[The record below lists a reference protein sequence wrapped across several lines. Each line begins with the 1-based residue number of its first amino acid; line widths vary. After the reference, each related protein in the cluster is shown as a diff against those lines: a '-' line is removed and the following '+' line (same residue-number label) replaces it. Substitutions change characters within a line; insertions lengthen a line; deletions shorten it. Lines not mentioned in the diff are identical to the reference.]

1 MPDSL
6 QPTPASH
13 RSIVTRVL
21 VLQGLGW
28 VASLL
33 VIGGASWASVSALQE
48 QLLADR
54 EMVAVEAADRIDRA
68 LGRVLEMLQQ
78 VASSPHIDLADD
90 DPAPEREALQQA
102 VSRSGRLDV
111 ICLLDGSGRPIMQE
125 PSRVRVPLEALSPIG
140 LQAMRTARPV
150 FAPHQYDAQQD
161 RLIVVAVPLGTSG
174 AVLAIVDPLHSSF
187 APLLHAFDPSHG
199 GALDFIDHDG
209 QVIFTST
216 RGATTG
222 PPPAAYADLARARHP
237 WHGRLTVAGESLV
250 AGFGPLS
257 LAPWGIVI
265 RQPEAGVFVPIV
277 AGRYSLWALVPLLA
291 VLAAVFAWGTAV
303 SVRRALQV
311 LRRAAERI
319 AAGDLARPIPKLPDD
334 EVGRLGRAFEEM
346 RIALKGSLDELERV
360 NQGLEQRVA
369 ERTRELEEICLRLRD
384 REQWRGQLLR
394 KVISAQEDERRR
406 IARELHDD
414 TCQALAALSM
424 GVETALPGLP
434 AGEAYDRLVE
444 LKRVV
449 VRALDELHRVIMD
462 LRPSVLDDLG
472 LSSAIQWYA
481 EHRLTANGVSVRC
494 EFSGIER
501 RFVPEVETAI
511 FRVVQEA
518 VSNITRH
525 AQADAV
531 LIQCAVR
538 DGLLTID
545 VEDDGQGFD
554 PAALKPSH
562 ESSAGLG
569 LLGMRERV
577 ELLGGSML
585 IDSAPGQGVHI
596 SVTVPVGE
604 DEGAAVAEG
613 V

>member
-1 MPDSL
+1 M
-6 QPTPASH
+6 PASSAPR

-21 VLQGLGW
+21 ILQGVGW
-28 VASLL
+28 LASLL

-48 QLLADR
+48 QLLEDR
-54 EMVAVEAADRIDRA
+54 EMVAVEVADRIDRA
-68 LGRVLEMLQQ
+68 LGRLLETLQQ
-78 VASSPHIDLADD
+78 VASSPHIDLSDG
-90 DPAPEREALQQA
+90 DPLPERDALQQA

-111 ICLLDGSGRPIMQE
+111 ICLLDAAGNAIMQE
-125 PSRVRVPLEALSPIG
+125 PSRVGVPLGALRPIG
-140 LQAMRTARPV
+140 LEAIRGARPV
-150 FAPHQYDAQQD
+150 FAPQQRPGDQD

-174 AVLAIVDPLHSSF
+174 AVVAIVDPLHSSF
-187 APLLHAFDPSHG
+187 APLLHPFDPSHG
-199 GALDFIDHDG
+199 GTLDFIDRDG
-209 QVIFTST
+209 QVIFTSM
-216 RGATTG
+216 RGAIAG
-222 PPPAAYADLARARHP
+222 PVPEEYATLVRWRRP
-237 WHGRLTVAGESLV
+237 WHGRLAVGGERLV
-250 AGFGPLS
+250 AAFGALS
-257 LAPWGIVI
+257 VAPWGIVI
-265 RQPEAGVFVPIV
+265 RQPVSGVFAPIL

-291 VLAAVFAWGTAV
+291 ALAAVFAWGTAV
-303 SVRRALQV
+303 SVRRPLQV
-311 LRRAAERI
+311 LRLAAERI
-319 AAGDLARPIPKLPDD
+319 AAGDLARPVPKLPDD

-346 RIALKGSLDELERV
+346 RIALKQSLDELEHV
-360 NQGLEQRVA
+360 NQGLEHRVA
-369 ERTRELEEICLRLRD
+369 ERTRELEEVCLRLRD

-414 TCQALAALSM
+414 TCQALAALSV

-434 AGEAYDRLVE
+434 PGEAYNRLVD

-449 VRALDELHRVIMD
+449 VGALDELHRIIMD

-472 LSSAIQWYA
+472 LSSAVQWYA
-481 EHRLTANGVSVRC
+481 EHRLAASGISVRC

-501 RFVPEVETAI
+501 RFAPEVETAI

-525 AQADAV
+525 AHAETV

-545 VEDDGQGFD
+545 VEDDGEGFD
-554 PAALKPSH
+554 PQALKPTH
-562 ESSAGLG
+562 DSSAGLG

-585 IDSAPGQGVHI
+585 IDSAPGQGVHV

-604 DEGAAVAEG
+604 GEALPDGAAV
-613 V
+613 